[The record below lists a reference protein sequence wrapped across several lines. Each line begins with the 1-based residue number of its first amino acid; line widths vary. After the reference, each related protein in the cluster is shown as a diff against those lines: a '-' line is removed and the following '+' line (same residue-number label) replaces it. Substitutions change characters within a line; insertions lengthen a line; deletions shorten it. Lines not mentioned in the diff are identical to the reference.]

1 MSNTF
6 DQFDSLNAKNAKLT
20 NTFDQFDSLN
30 TTANTFDQFD
40 SLTTDDRPVAQN
52 WQPSL
57 LESVQGVFGANKERA
72 SNELAARRIAERE
85 GVSTNQVYES
95 VGGHQPMLNPEGR
108 NPAVALTEGAKVV
121 AQQAPDIIPSIENT
135 ALRAIRGGRD
145 TVVDDSWLDRE
156 ITATDRPPPEDTDP
170 NYAKLQGLGKS
181 AGYSLTTLGATL
193 GASIPAGMAT
203 TPAGGVAA
211 GMAASGAVSFRGS
224 KDEFLDN
231 ALKKMNA
238 DSMKR
243 NGRPINQAEW
253 DDAQEKLNTAANK
266 YGAWEAIP
274 EAVGNAVLLGTITK
288 GLKGA
293 VLGQASEQAT
303 ETMTGVGQNRAEYEA
318 GLTNEKIG
326 IDEAWRN
333 QALQTAL
340 LAGGMQAA
348 GAGLNATKNALF
360 GKEESK
366 PNQEN
371 AESTQNIYA
380 DQSSPPPQSGLDM
393 NAVVDRMIGA
403 ESAGKADAKNPLS
416 SAEGLGQFIDSTWL
430 KMVKKHRPD
439 IANGK
444 SDQDILDLKT
454 NGALSREMTTRYA
467 EDNMQ
472 ELQSSGFEAT
482 GRNVYLAHHFGAGGA
497 RSLLRADPNVPVASV
512 VSAQVIQQ
520 NPYMRGKTVGQVL
533 DFIGNKM
540 GEQAGSVSS
549 ASVSSATGKPTPS
562 LINNPSQNTTE
573 TNTPASTTPANDTP
587 NSLTDEI
594 NPTLKVGTETLQAAQ
609 APMDSPTAP
618 SQPEKLSDRVSLLT
632 GKSGRIRS
640 EDGQWHE
647 ANYQVVE
654 ASDLQSTLDK
664 AANQY
669 RDRTRQGLTDQVQG
683 IAKDLQY
690 DLVAQSPVMEIGSP
704 VLAQDGSVIA
714 GNGRLA
720 GIQQAYQQGKASDYK
735 ARLLE
740 DAPNLGIDAA
750 QVQAMQQPVLIRS
763 FKGEIDAQRLATLS
777 NEGGSARMSPLEQAK
792 VDAERIG
799 SLSGFTPDESG
810 NITPASSQ
818 QLIKRLVMNTPQNQ
832 HNALMDS
839 KGQVS
844 QEGMRRIQNAVLYMS
859 YGDSPALSRLVETTD
874 TDGRNILRALNG
886 AAPALAE
893 MRDNIRQGIS
903 HQADIVPEL
912 IGAVEVFA
920 RLKAKGENIQSWLN
934 QLDAFGDIPNEIKSI
949 LLFLDQNSRRP
960 AVIRAM
966 LIDYANLLKGYGAP
980 SQNDLFN
987 AEPPTKQEVL
997 NRAIQA
1003 SEEQPAADLLSGAGR
1018 GGQAGGNRFDQQ
1030 PQAESATSAGIDAG
1044 NQGQGGITS
1053 SGADA
1058 KASSDIQYSV
1068 SGVNDADLSYAAE
1081 VLNEFAKYD
1090 DLFRYPVSGK
1100 YTLSE
1105 IMAEVSP
1112 NVRYLGEDTRPD
1124 ESAVSTA
1131 EHRYMFQTEKN
1142 RNFYVYTRNEGR
1154 DGTVW
1159 IDVSRLAEG
1168 DGGSGI
1174 YAAIANYAYNNK
1186 MEFIG
1191 DPDGLSEAATQ
1202 RRTQHMLSSFLRYGS
1217 IDHFSPSKEQ
1227 MSGIPEKGI
1236 PALAWQGSDVD
1247 RLKSLIDVSLA
1258 TLHNRFPAIK
1268 GARYDFTRQQFVDSR
1283 GLPFTDA
1290 DFERIASAGGIS
1302 QARAGDKTLRRGILL
1317 QSLVSG
1323 QNRESGILDRVLLR
1337 SRKLL
1342 SGLSGIF
1349 SQQDTTG
1356 RTRSGLSVSGVQ
1368 AELAAKLG
1376 DARVKRLQLLG
1387 KLVLADNPP
1396 ADGVQ
1401 GSYQN
1406 GVVTLYSDNIQ
1417 QGDAWGVFLHEA
1429 GEHANLEQMLG
1440 AEKHALVVSS
1450 FDKLVK
1456 SGNADAIRAAERV
1469 PANTPEQHVAA
1480 ERLAY
1485 LIEDFTNNTLKT
1497 GGAKN
1502 LARRLIAALRAWA
1515 FAKLPAWARPQEL
1528 SVADIQALAVRA
1540 ARAWATSIT
1549 AETGSNSQAAEK
1561 QGAVNELETSG
1572 DVLYSFG
1579 EKIAK
1584 QLYDPDQVVR
1594 QQGVVS
1600 FVKRMVDGNYGSV
1613 HQVIRSINTPTA
1625 RELADVFEVH
1635 ADPDVRTNDYYIHD
1649 FHTDVSKGIGK
1660 YNTQLNAILK
1670 PLRKGRLDRVSKA
1683 DGYALVRGL
1692 HTGIVP
1698 DHLVDTALALR
1709 KFLDELRDYQQAA
1722 GLSLD
1727 YLRNYFPRMY
1737 DVSKVLNQQK
1747 AFTEVLEKHGLS
1759 KNAARDVINKIV
1771 NGDGLLEADKVDDS
1785 ERITPEEADAAPDTA
1800 EDEADSDAAKQGK
1813 EKKDK
1818 EKNLRRR
1825 LSRVN
1830 GVEGSA
1836 GKAKHQKHRSLHK
1849 IPYDDL
1855 APFLNNNLEEI
1866 LVRYVSAAVRKAEY
1880 ARRFGEREQQ
1890 LNQMVAKIVKELQA
1904 GERINSGSFADAW
1917 KNMGGRTTGEAVR
1930 FIYSAADA
1938 LQGKY
1943 KPIENDTARNANTVV
1958 SNTITQLL
1966 LPLAALSSLVE
1977 FATSPIRGQSFRSSS
1992 VGLMHGVAYALKR
2005 AVDSAGL
2012 VVTGRHLIK
2021 SEGHYAELAEQLGI
2035 VTQDALMER
2044 LAEQAA
2050 FAGGNNKLANLSNWS
2065 TQKFMTYTLQE
2076 PIMKMQKVAALATY
2090 HRVVRQWAKTTD
2102 KPMSVRKL
2110 REFGIDPVQA
2120 KEWAEGGFK
2129 DNSPAMFAINA
2140 GSIRFVN
2147 SVVTTP
2153 TSTNRPL
2160 WTQDPHFRLFYQFT
2174 TFQKVFTNTLY
2185 RYILTN
2191 LVNSKVTKV
2200 EKLRIVATMALMMGV
2215 AMAAQA
2221 LRDWWKYGDERKEKT
2236 GAEWAGIGIDRSG
2249 FTGNFA
2255 PIYEF
2260 FWPYRHGYYDNAA
2273 VRAAS
2278 LFGPAFSTLV
2288 KNMDAFSISE
2298 KTGKVNAKK
2307 AARQLVNDIPYVNAL
2322 PRKGQLSAPRKALEG
2337 AFEEGLK

>member
-1 MSNTF
+1 MTKPWEM
-6 DQFDSLNAKNAKLT
+6 DWGVTQVAKKPWEM
-20 NTFDQFDSLN
+20 DWSGSSES
-30 TTANTFDQFD
+30 TAG
-40 SLTTDDRPVAQN
+40 TTDDRPVAQN
-52 WQPSL
+52 WQPTL

-72 SNELAARRIAERE
+72 SNELVARRIAERD
-85 GVSTNQVYES
+85 GISTSKVYES
-95 VGGHQPMLNPEGR
+95 VGGHQPILNPEGR
-108 NPAVALTEGAKVV
+108 NPAVALTEGADVIAK
-121 AQQAPDIIPSIENT
+121 QAPDIIPSIENT

-145 TVVDDSWLDRE
+145 TVVDDSWLDRA
-156 ITATDRPPPEDTDP
+156 ITATDRPPPEDADP

-181 AGYSLTTLGATL
+181 AGYSLTTLGASL
-193 GASIPAGMAT
+193 GAGIPASMAT
-203 TPAGGVAA
+203 TPAGGAAA

-293 VLGQASEQAT
+293 LIGQASEQAT

-326 IDEAWRN
+326 VNEAWRN

-348 GAGLNATKNALF
+348 GAGLNAAKNALF
-360 GKEESK
+360 DKESK

-371 AESTQNIYA
+371 LEATQNIYA
-380 DQSSPPPQSGLDM
+380 DQSPTPQQSGLGNLIASGEGGYGSFNRGKAGD
-393 NAVVDRMIGA
+393 AGGA
-403 ESAGKADAKNPLS
+403 EIDFSQMTVRELMQAQALPKGDPNRIFAFGKYQIIPETM
-416 SAEGLGQFIDSTWL
+416 AESVAALGISPDEKVTPELQERIFSGYLTQG
-430 KMVKKHRPD
+430 KRPD
-439 IANGK
+439 IAGFIRGEHNDIRKAQLAGAQEWASIADYRTGSSFYGGVGNNKASISADQFGAALQQARRAYAESIAEGKTPDEAWSAAVGSSGGMPLSTAAPTPTPVAVDSIELTTKTGNIFQDSENLLGRRGGNIFQRMKDYDASTMNQADAPPAVKVINPIPQAGAEANRAARAPIDIPTESVQPESLVETVQNAAAKPIEPTTVETTQAEAVPIPAATPASEVQPVVGESAPLTDLNQAQAAPIEPAQPIEPVEATPAPVAVDEPKLFSVATDEAEQFRANLDKALSDRRSVDVPITVGK
-444 SDQDILDLKT
+444 SPEVFKAVGIPDLPVVISRDTVRKAT
-454 NGALSREMTTRYA
+454 NGIK
-467 EDNMQ
+467 
-472 ELQSSGFEAT
+472 
-482 GRNVYLAHHFGAGGA
+482 H
-497 RSLLRADPNVPVASV
+497 NVPVEVVRNLPALLADPAMIFDSDSV
-512 VSAQVIQQ
+512 
-520 NPYMRGKTVGQVL
+520 
-533 DFIGNKM
+533 
-540 GEQAGSVSS
+540 AGAKVVAIESVD
-549 ASVSSATGKPTPS
+549 A
-562 LINNPSQNTTE
+562 
-573 TNTPASTTPANDTP
+573 
-587 NSLTDEI
+587 
-594 NPTLKVGTETLQAAQ
+594 
-609 APMDSPTAP
+609 
-618 SQPEKLSDRVSLLT
+618 
-632 GKSGRIRS
+632 SGRPVIV
-640 EDGQWHE
+640 
-647 ANYQVVE
+647 A
-654 ASDLQSTLDK
+654 LQ
-664 AANQY
+664 
-669 RDRTRQGLTDQVQG
+669 
-683 IAKDLQY
+683 
-690 DLVAQSPVMEIGSP
+690 VAQ
-704 VLAQDGSVIA
+704 
-714 GNGRLA
+714 
-720 GIQQAYQQGKASDYK
+720 K
-735 ARLLE
+735 AR
-740 DAPNLGIDAA
+740 
-750 QVQAMQQPVLIRS
+750 S
-763 FKGEIDAQRLATLS
+763 
-777 NEGGSARMSPLEQAK
+777 
-792 VDAERIG
+792 
-799 SLSGFTPDESG
+799 
-810 NITPASSQ
+810 
-818 QLIKRLVMNTPQNQ
+818 
-832 HNALMDS
+832 
-839 KGQVS
+839 
-844 QEGMRRIQNAVLYMS
+844 
-859 YGDSPALSRLVETTD
+859 
-874 TDGRNILRALNG
+874 
-886 AAPALAE
+886 
-893 MRDNIRQGIS
+893 
-903 HQADIVPEL
+903 
-912 IGAVEVFA
+912 
-920 RLKAKGENIQSWLN
+920 N
-934 QLDAFGDIPNEIKSI
+934 QL
-949 LLFLDQNSRRP
+949 
-960 AVIRAM
+960 
-966 LIDYANLLKGYGAP
+966 
-980 SQNDLFN
+980 
-987 AEPPTKQEVL
+987 EV
-997 NRAIQA
+997 N
-1003 SEEQPAADLLSGAGR
+1003 
-1018 GGQAGGNRFDQQ
+1018 
-1030 PQAESATSAGIDAG
+1030 
-1044 NQGQGGITS
+1044 
-1053 SGADA
+1053 
-1058 KASSDIQYSV
+1058 
-1068 SGVNDADLSYAAE
+1068 
-1081 VLNEFAKYD
+1081 
-1090 DLFRYPVSGK
+1090 
-1100 YTLSE
+1100 
-1105 IMAEVSP
+1105 
-1112 NVRYLGEDTRPD
+1112 
-1124 ESAVSTA
+1124 
-1131 EHRYMFQTEKN
+1131 
-1142 RNFYVYTRNEGR
+1142 
-1154 DGTVW
+1154 
-1159 IDVSRLAEG
+1159 
-1168 DGGSGI
+1168 
-1174 YAAIANYAYNNK
+1174 
-1186 MEFIG
+1186 
-1191 DPDGLSEAATQ
+1191 
-1202 RRTQHMLSSFLRYGS
+1202 
-1217 IDHFSPSKEQ
+1217 
-1227 MSGIPEKGI
+1227 
-1236 PALAWQGSDVD
+1236 
-1247 RLKSLIDVSLA
+1247 
-1258 TLHNRFPAIK
+1258 
-1268 GARYDFTRQQFVDSR
+1268 
-1283 GLPFTDA
+1283 
-1290 DFERIASAGGIS
+1290 RIASIYGRDKV
-1302 QARAGDKTLRRGILL
+1302 QAVQSWIDKG
-1317 QSLVSG
+1317 
-1323 QNRESGILDRVLLR
+1323 LLR
-1337 SRKLL
+1337 YVHPQK
-1342 SGLSGIF
+1342 
-1349 SQQDTTG
+1349 SQQWFQSGGLQLPNEGITAGSKTKILTNEDIVKRSQQSPSTG
-1356 RTRSGLSVSGVQ
+1356 RTRSGLSVSEVQ
-1368 AELAAKLG
+1368 AELEAKLG
-1376 DARVKRLQLLG
+1376 DARVKRLQRLG

-1406 GVVTLYSDNIQ
+1406 SVVTLYPDNIQ

-1440 AEKHALVVSS
+1440 AEKYALVVSS

-1469 PANTPEQHVAA
+1469 PANTPERHVAA

-1502 LARRLIAALRAWA
+1502 LVRRVIAILRAWA

-1540 ARAWATSIT
+1540 ARAWASS
-1549 AETGSNSQAAEK
+1549 AGSNSQAVEK
-1561 QGAVNELETSG
+1561 QGAVNESETSG

-1759 KNAARDVINKIV
+1759 KNRARDVINKIV

-1785 ERITPEEADAAPDTA
+1785 ERITPEEADADPDAA
-1800 EDEADSDAAKQGK
+1800 EDEADPDAAKQGK
-1813 EKKDK
+1813 DKKDK

-2021 SEGHYAELAEQLGI
+2021 SDGHYAELAEQLGI

-2050 FAGGNNKLANLSNWS
+2050 FVGGNNKLANLSNWS
-2065 TQKFMTYTLQE
+2065 TQKFMTYTLQV
-2076 PIMKMQKVAALATY
+2076 PIMNTQKVAALATY

-2120 KEWAEGGFK
+2120 KEWAEDGFK
-2129 DNSPAMFAINA
+2129 ESSPAMFAINA

-2236 GAEWAGIGIDRSG
+2236 GAELLGIGVDRGG

-2337 AFEEGLK
+2337 AIEESLR

>member
-1 MSNTF
+1 MSNPFDQFDALDATNANSVNPF
-6 DQFDSLNAKNAKLT
+6 DQFDSANAKTTTDRPSATLLDTAQQGYSGMKAAEMLDLNRQYRTAIPELEKSAAEAGPLTKWAYDMQLDRNKRGLQETQDYLNQYSEAQKVAPVNPTLDKIQQAK
-20 NTFDQFDSLN
+20 TFDDVWSAVKEN
-30 TTANTFDQFD
+30 
-40 SLTTDDRPVAQN
+40 PVDAITHGVASSAV
-52 WQPSL
+52 PSAL
-57 LESVQGVFGANKERA
+57 MLGNAYLGGR
-72 SNELAARRIAERE
+72 
-85 GVSTNQVYES
+85 
-95 VGGHQPMLNPEGR
+95 VGGLPGASIAGGATSADVEYKSGVVEGLNQAGINVGDRHALDVALDDTSLMNQIDLQAGQKAAVVGTLDAASLGVAGKLFPHSALKAAAANAVVQPALGAGGEAGGAIYSGQEVKPG
-108 NPAVALTEGAKVV
+108 AVALEALGELPSSV
-121 AQQAPDIIPSIENT
+121 AEV
-135 ALRAIRGGRD
+135 ALAR
-145 TVVDDSWLDRE
+145 
-156 ITATDRPPPEDTDP
+156 
-170 NYAKLQGLGKS
+170 
-181 AGYSLTTLGATL
+181 
-193 GASIPAGMAT
+193 
-203 TPAGGVAA
+203 
-211 GMAASGAVSFRGS
+211 
-224 KDEFLDN
+224 N
-231 ALKKMNA
+231 ARK
-238 DSMKR
+238 
-243 NGRPINQAEW
+243 
-253 DDAQEKLNTAANK
+253 
-266 YGAWEAIP
+266 
-274 EAVGNAVLLGTITK
+274 
-288 GLKGA
+288 
-293 VLGQASEQAT
+293 
-303 ETMTGVGQNRAEYEA
+303 
-318 GLTNEKIG
+318 
-326 IDEAWRN
+326 
-333 QALQTAL
+333 
-340 LAGGMQAA
+340 
-348 GAGLNATKNALF
+348 
-360 GKEESK
+360 ESK
-366 PNQEN
+366 PNQEST
-371 AESTQNIYA
+371 ESTQNIYA
-380 DQSSPPPQSGLDM
+380 DQSPPPQPSGLDM

-439 IANGK
+439 VANGK

-482 GRNVYLAHHFGAGGA
+482 GRNVYLAHHFGVGGA

-549 ASVSSATGKPTPS
+549 ASISSTTGAPTS
-562 LINNPSQNTTE
+562 SFINSAQNTTE
-573 TNTPASTTPANDTP
+573 TSQPESSTPT
-587 NSLTDEI
+587 SLTDAI
-594 NPTLKVGTETLQAAQ
+594 NPALQAGTEAMQAAQ

-618 SQPEKLSDRVSLLT
+618 SPSDNLVETVQNVAAKPIEPTTVEAAQTEVAPTPSAEPTSEVQPVPVVNELAPLTDLNQAQAVPIEPAKPIEPVEATPASVAVDEPKLFSVATDEAEQFRASLDKALSDRRSVDVPIAL
-632 GKSGRIRS
+632 GKPSRVLQAVGVPDLPVVVTRDTIR
-640 EDGQWHE
+640 
-647 ANYQVVE
+647 
-654 ASDLQSTLDK
+654 
-664 AANQY
+664 
-669 RDRTRQGLTDQVQG
+669 
-683 IAKDLQY
+683 
-690 DLVAQSPVMEIGSP
+690 
-704 VLAQDGSVIA
+704 
-714 GNGRLA
+714 
-720 GIQQAYQQGKASDYK
+720 KASNEVK
-735 ARLLE
+735 H
-740 DAPNLGIDAA
+740 N
-750 QVQAMQQPVLIRS
+750 VPV
-763 FKGEIDAQRLATLS
+763 E
-777 NEGGSARMSPLEQAK
+777 
-792 VDAERIG
+792 V
-799 SLSGFTPDESG
+799 
-810 NITPASSQ
+810 
-818 QLIKRLVMNTPQNQ
+818 
-832 HNALMDS
+832 
-839 KGQVS
+839 
-844 QEGMRRIQNAVLYMS
+844 
-859 YGDSPALSRLVETTD
+859 
-874 TDGRNILRALNG
+874 
-886 AAPALAE
+886 
-893 MRDNIRQGIS
+893 IRQL
-903 HQADIVPEL
+903 PEL
-912 IGAVEVFA
+912 MADPIMVFD
-920 RLKAKGENIQSWLN
+920 S
-934 QLDAFGDIPNEIKSI
+934 
-949 LLFLDQNSRRP
+949 
-960 AVIRAM
+960 
-966 LIDYANLLKGYGAP
+966 
-980 SQNDLFN
+980 
-987 AEPPTKQEVL
+987 
-997 NRAIQA
+997 
-1003 SEEQPAADLLSGAGR
+1003 
-1018 GGQAGGNRFDQQ
+1018 
-1030 PQAESATSAGIDAG
+1030 
-1044 NQGQGGITS
+1044 
-1053 SGADA
+1053 ADA
-1058 KASSDIQYSV
+1058 KAGGSV
-1068 SGVNDADLSYAAE
+1068 VLVEATDKDNRSVMVAVHVNKQKGFSQVNQIASIYGRERDGD
-1081 VLNEFAKYD
+1081 F
-1090 DLFRYPVSGK
+1090 
-1100 YTLSE
+1100 
-1105 IMAEVSP
+1105 
-1112 NVRYLGEDTRPD
+1112 VRW
-1124 ESAVSTA
+1124 
-1131 EHRYMFQTEKN
+1131 M
-1142 RNFYVYTRNEGR
+1142 NEGR
-1154 DGTVW
+1154 
-1159 IDVSRLAEG
+1159 
-1168 DGGSGI
+1168 
-1174 YAAIANYAYNNK
+1174 
-1186 MEFIG
+1186 
-1191 DPDGLSEAATQ
+1191 
-1202 RRTQHMLSSFLRYGS
+1202 LRYM
-1217 IDHFSPSKEQ
+1217 HQ
-1227 MSGIPEKGI
+1227 
-1236 PALAWQGSDVD
+1236 Q
-1247 RLKSLIDVSLA
+1247 KSQQWSL
-1258 TLHNRFPAIK
+1258 
-1268 GARYDFTRQQFVDSR
+1268 SR
-1283 GLPFTDA
+1283 GLQLPKEIGT
-1290 DFERIASAGGIS
+1290 AGG
-1302 QARAGDKTLRRGILL
+1302 KTTILTNEDI
-1317 QSLVSG
+1317 VK
-1323 QNRESGILDRVLLR
+1323 R
-1337 SRKLL
+1337 
-1342 SGLSGIF
+1342 
-1349 SQQDTTG
+1349 SQQSPSTG
-1356 RTRSGLSVSGVQ
+1356 RTRSGLSVSEVQ

-1376 DARVKRLQLLG
+1376 DARVKRLLMLG
-1387 KLVLADNPP
+1387 KLVFADNPP
-1396 ADGVQ
+1396 AESVQ
-1401 GSYQN
+1401 GRYQN
-1406 GVVTLYSDNIQ
+1406 GVVTLYPDNIP
-1417 QGDAWGVFLHEA
+1417 QGEAWGVFLHEA
-1429 GEHANLEQMLG
+1429 GEHAALEKMLG
-1440 AEKHALVVSS
+1440 AEKYALVMSS

-1456 SGNADAIRAAERV
+1456 SGNADALRAVERV
-1469 PANTPEQHVAA
+1469 PGDTPQQHVAA

-1502 LARRLIAALRAWA
+1502 LVRRLIAALRAWA
-1515 FAKLPAWARPQEL
+1515 FDKLPAWARPQEL
-1528 SVADIQALAVRA
+1528 SVVDIQALAVRA
-1540 ARAWATSIT
+1540 ARGWVSSIT
-1549 AETGSNSQAAEK
+1549 SENGNNTQAVEK
-1561 QGAVNELETSG
+1561 QEVANESGTSG
-1572 DVLYSFG
+1572 DALYSFG

-1594 QQGVVS
+1594 QKGVVS

-1625 RELADVFEVH
+1625 RELADIFEVH
-1635 ADPDVRTNDYYIHD
+1635 ANPDVRTNDYYIHD

-1727 YLRNYFPRMY
+1727 YLRHYFPRVY
-1737 DVSKVLNQQK
+1737 DVSKVLNQQE

-1759 KNAARDVINKIV
+1759 KNRARDVINKIV
-1771 NGDGLLEADKVDDS
+1771 NGDGLVEADKADDS
-1785 ERITPEEADAAPDTA
+1785 ERITPEEADAVPDVLELTSP
-1800 EDEADSDAAKQGK
+1800 EEADGK
-1813 EKKDK
+1813 EKNK

-1836 GKAKHQKHRSLHK
+1836 GKAKHQKHRSLNK
-1849 IPYDDL
+1849 IPYADL
-1855 APFLNNNLEEI
+1855 EPFLNNNLEEI

-1977 FATSPIRGQSFRSSS
+1977 FVTSPIRGQSFRSSS

-2012 VVTGRHLIK
+2012 IVTGRHLIK
-2021 SEGHYAELAEQLGI
+2021 SDGHYAELAEQLGI

-2090 HRVVRQWAKTTD
+2090 HRVVRKWAKTTD
-2102 KPMSVRKL
+2102 KPVSVRKL

-2129 DNSPAMFAINA
+2129 ENSPAMFAINA

-2160 WTQDPHFRLFYQFT
+2160 WTQDPHFRLFYQFS

-2191 LVNSKVTKV
+2191 LFNSKVTKV

-2236 GAEWAGIGIDRSG
+2236 GAEWAGIGVDRPG

-2298 KTGKVNAKK
+2298 KTGTVNAKK

-2337 AFEEGLK
+2337 SIEESLR

>member
-1 MSNTF
+1 MAVELDFEHLVPEENRRKPNVELDFEHLVPEVNRKKPNVELNF
-6 DQFDSLNAKNAKLT
+6 DHLIPPENQ
-20 NTFDQFDSLN
+20 
-30 TTANTFDQFD
+30 
-40 SLTTDDRPVAQN
+40 DRPVAQN
-52 WQPSL
+52 WKPSL

-85 GVSTNQVYES
+85 GVSTSSVYES

-145 TVVDDSWLDRE
+145 TVADDSWLDRE
-156 ITATDRPPPEDTDP
+156 ITATDRPPPEDADP

-181 AGYSLTTLGATL
+181 AGYSLTTMGATL

-224 KDEFLDN
+224 KDEFLDQ

-238 DSMKR
+238 DSIKL

-348 GAGLNATKNALF
+348 GAGAQVAPAGVQVAGSGLKAIGTGLNAAKNAVVDRF
-360 GKEESK
+360 KNKSQDI
-366 PNQEN
+366 NEN
-371 AESTQNIYA
+371 TVNIYA
-380 DQSSPPPQSGLDM
+380 DQSPPPQQSGLGNLIARGEGGYGSFNRGKAGD
-393 NAVVDRMIGA
+393 AGGA
-403 ESAGKADAKNPLS
+403 EIDFSQMTVRELMQAQALPKGDPNRIFAFGKYQIIPETM
-416 SAEGLGQFIDSTWL
+416 AESVAALGISPDEKVTPELQERIFSGYLTQG
-430 KMVKKHRPD
+430 KRPD
-439 IANGK
+439 IAGFIRGEHNDIRKAQLAGAQEWASIADYRTGLSFHGGVGNNK
-444 SDQDILDLKT
+444 ASISADQF
-454 NGALSREMTTRYA
+454 GAALQQARRAYA
-467 EDNMQ
+467 ESIAEGKTPD
-472 ELQSSGFEAT
+472 EAWSAAVGSSGGMPLSTA
-482 GRNVYLAHHFGAGGA
+482 AP
-497 RSLLRADPNVPVASV
+497 S
-512 VSAQVIQQ
+512 
-520 NPYMRGKTVGQVL
+520 
-533 DFIGNKM
+533 
-540 GEQAGSVSS
+540 
-549 ASVSSATGKPTPS
+549 PT
-562 LINNPSQNTTE
+562 INNPAQNTTE
-573 TNTPASTTPANDTP
+573 TNPPESTTPDSTTSP
-587 NSLTDEI
+587 SLTDAI
-594 NPTLKVGTETLQAAQ
+594 NPALQAGTEAMQAAQ
-609 APMDSPTAP
+609 APMDSPTESA
-618 SQPEKLSDRVSLLT
+618 QPESLVETVQNAAAKPIEPTTVETTQAEAVPTPTTAPASEVQPVVNEPAPLTDLNQAQAAPIEPVQTIEPVEANPAPVAVDEPKLFSVAADEAEQFRANLDKALSDRRSVDVPITVGKSPEVFKAVGIPDLPVVISRDTVRKATNGVKHNVPIDVVRNLPSLLADPAMIFDSDSVA
-632 GKSGRIRS
+632 GAKVVAIESVDASGRPVIV
-640 EDGQWHE
+640 
-647 ANYQVVE
+647 A
-654 ASDLQSTLDK
+654 LQ
-664 AANQY
+664 
-669 RDRTRQGLTDQVQG
+669 
-683 IAKDLQY
+683 
-690 DLVAQSPVMEIGSP
+690 VAQ
-704 VLAQDGSVIA
+704 
-714 GNGRLA
+714 
-720 GIQQAYQQGKASDYK
+720 K
-735 ARLLE
+735 AR
-740 DAPNLGIDAA
+740 
-750 QVQAMQQPVLIRS
+750 S
-763 FKGEIDAQRLATLS
+763 
-777 NEGGSARMSPLEQAK
+777 
-792 VDAERIG
+792 
-799 SLSGFTPDESG
+799 
-810 NITPASSQ
+810 
-818 QLIKRLVMNTPQNQ
+818 
-832 HNALMDS
+832 
-839 KGQVS
+839 
-844 QEGMRRIQNAVLYMS
+844 
-859 YGDSPALSRLVETTD
+859 
-874 TDGRNILRALNG
+874 
-886 AAPALAE
+886 
-893 MRDNIRQGIS
+893 
-903 HQADIVPEL
+903 
-912 IGAVEVFA
+912 
-920 RLKAKGENIQSWLN
+920 N
-934 QLDAFGDIPNEIKSI
+934 QL
-949 LLFLDQNSRRP
+949 
-960 AVIRAM
+960 
-966 LIDYANLLKGYGAP
+966 
-980 SQNDLFN
+980 
-987 AEPPTKQEVL
+987 EV
-997 NRAIQA
+997 N
-1003 SEEQPAADLLSGAGR
+1003 
-1018 GGQAGGNRFDQQ
+1018 
-1030 PQAESATSAGIDAG
+1030 
-1044 NQGQGGITS
+1044 
-1053 SGADA
+1053 
-1058 KASSDIQYSV
+1058 
-1068 SGVNDADLSYAAE
+1068 
-1081 VLNEFAKYD
+1081 
-1090 DLFRYPVSGK
+1090 
-1100 YTLSE
+1100 
-1105 IMAEVSP
+1105 
-1112 NVRYLGEDTRPD
+1112 
-1124 ESAVSTA
+1124 
-1131 EHRYMFQTEKN
+1131 
-1142 RNFYVYTRNEGR
+1142 
-1154 DGTVW
+1154 
-1159 IDVSRLAEG
+1159 
-1168 DGGSGI
+1168 
-1174 YAAIANYAYNNK
+1174 
-1186 MEFIG
+1186 
-1191 DPDGLSEAATQ
+1191 
-1202 RRTQHMLSSFLRYGS
+1202 
-1217 IDHFSPSKEQ
+1217 
-1227 MSGIPEKGI
+1227 
-1236 PALAWQGSDVD
+1236 
-1247 RLKSLIDVSLA
+1247 
-1258 TLHNRFPAIK
+1258 
-1268 GARYDFTRQQFVDSR
+1268 
-1283 GLPFTDA
+1283 
-1290 DFERIASAGGIS
+1290 RIASIYGRDKV
-1302 QARAGDKTLRRGILL
+1302 QAVQSWIDKG
-1317 QSLVSG
+1317 
-1323 QNRESGILDRVLLR
+1323 LLR
-1337 SRKLL
+1337 YVHPQK
-1342 SGLSGIF
+1342 
-1349 SQQDTTG
+1349 SQQWFQSGGLQLPNEGITAGTKANVLTNEDIVKRSQQSPSTG

-1429 GEHANLEQMLG
+1429 GEHASLEQMLG
-1440 AEKHALVVSS
+1440 AEKYALVVSS

-1502 LARRLIAALRAWA
+1502 LVRRVIAALRAWA

-1540 ARAWATSIT
+1540 ARAWASSAT
-1549 AETGSNSQAAEK
+1549 AETGSNSQAVEK
-1561 QGAVNELETSG
+1561 QEDVNGAETSG

-1584 QLYDPDQVVR
+1584 QLYDPDEVVR
-1594 QQGVVS
+1594 QKGVVS

-1625 RELADVFEVH
+1625 RELADIFEVH

-1683 DGYALVRGL
+1683 NGYALVRGL

-1747 AFTEVLEKHGLS
+1747 AFTAVLESHGLS

-1771 NGDGLLEADKVDDS
+1771 NGDGLIEADKADDS

-1800 EDEADSDAAKQGK
+1800 EDEADPDTAKQG
-1813 EKKDK
+1813 K

-1849 IPYDDL
+1849 IPYEDL

-1977 FATSPIRGQSFRSSS
+1977 FVTSPIRGQSFRSSS

-2102 KPMSVRKL
+2102 KPVSVRKL

-2129 DNSPAMFAINA
+2129 ENSPAMFAINA

-2160 WTQDPHFRLFYQFT
+2160 FTQDPHFRLFYQFS

-2298 KTGKVNAKK
+2298 KTGAVNAKK
-2307 AARQLVNDIPYVNAL
+2307 AAKQLVNDIPYVNAL

-2337 AFEEGLK
+2337 AIEEGFE